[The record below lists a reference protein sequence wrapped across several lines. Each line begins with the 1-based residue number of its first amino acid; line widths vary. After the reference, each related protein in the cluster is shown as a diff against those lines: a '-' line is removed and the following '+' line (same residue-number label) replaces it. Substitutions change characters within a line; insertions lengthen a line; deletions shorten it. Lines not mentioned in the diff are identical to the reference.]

1 MNRSRPEQTTMQ
13 IELLCPHCAC
23 RLTAPPDASVD
34 EVFDRML
41 DAGPHFL
48 LGDGATFEDMIFN
61 SLIENGQIVCPEC
74 GESVQVSEESISQ
87 MAMEVLAQ
95 W

>member
-1 MNRSRPEQTTMQ
+1 MQ
-13 IELLCPHCAC
+13 IELSCSSCAC
-23 RLTAPPDASVD
+23 RLSAPPEASIE

-61 SLIENGQIVCPEC
+61 TLLEEDEIVCPDC
-74 GESVQVSEESISQ
+74 GEQITVSEESISR

>member
-1 MNRSRPEQTTMQ
+1 MS
-13 IELLCPHCAC
+13 
-23 RLTAPPDASVD
+23 APPEASIE

-61 SLIENGQIVCPEC
+61 TLLEEDEIVCPDC
-74 GESVQVSEESISQ
+74 GEQITVSEESISR

>member
-1 MNRSRPEQTTMQ
+1 MQ
-13 IELLCPHCAC
+13 IELLCPCCAC
-23 RLTAPPDASVD
+23 RLTAPPEASGE

-41 DAGPHFL
+41 DAGPHFM

-61 SLIENGQIVCPEC
+61 SLLEDGRINCPDC
-74 GESVQVSEESISQ
+74 GESVEVSEESISK